1 MTPAITPTRRVR
13 PAEPPQRS
21 VHRPLRWP
29 LPGTAARQGLV
40 GGFTLIEMVVVL
52 AIVGVLA
59 MAAVPLQE
67 MALRR
72 LQEQALREGLR
83 TIRGALDEHRRA
95 VEARRIA
102 PGTGGSPWPAT
113 LDSLVQGVALVADDG
128 QPAADAPRL
137 YLLRKLPRD
146 PFADPSLPAAE
157 TWGQRAS
164 SSPPAA
170 PLPGQ
175 DVFDVAS
182 RSERSALDGSR
193 YQDW

>member
-1 MTPAITPTRRVR
+1 MTLLHAAPR
-13 PAEPPQRS
+13 PRQRPS
-21 VHRPLRWP
+21 LR
-29 LPGTAARQGLV
+29 PGTRPGSGPRPSPT

-72 LQEQALREGLR
+72 AQEQALREGLR
-83 TIRGALDEHRRA
+83 TLRGALDEHRRA

-102 PGTGGSPWPAT
+102 PGPGGSPWPAT
-113 LDSLVQGVALVADDG
+113 LDSLVQGIPLVGDDG

-146 PFADPSLPAAE
+146 PFADAGEPAAD
-157 TWGQRAS
+157 TWRLRAS
-164 SSPPAA
+164 NSPPDA
-170 PLPGQ
+170 PSPGR
-175 DVFDVAS
+175 DVFDVHS
-182 RSERSALDGSR
+182 RSEHRALDGSR
-193 YQDW
+193 YADW

>member
-1 MTPAITPTRRVR
+1 MTLCRSLTCRRPLPPCAAPAARRR
-13 PAEPPQRS
+13 PA
-21 VHRPLRWP
+21 
-29 LPGTAARQGLV
+29 

-72 LQEQALREGLR
+72 TQEQALREGLR

-102 PGTGGSPWPAT
+102 PGPDGSPWPAT
-113 LDSLVQGVALVADDG
+113 LDSLVQGIALVGDDG
-128 QPAADAPRL
+128 QPAADGPRL

-146 PFADPSLPAAE
+146 PFAEDAGAAAGAAAGTAAE

-164 SSPPAA
+164 HSPPEA
-170 PLPGQ
+170 PLPGR
-175 DVFDVAS
+175 DVFDVYS
-182 RSERSALDGSR
+182 RSGRSALDGSR

>member
-1 MTPAITPTRRVR
+1 MTLCR
-13 PAEPPQRS
+13 PLSLHSPLRQPLPPQPAR
-21 VHRPLRWP
+21 RR
-29 LPGTAARQGLV
+29 AA

-72 LQEQALREGLR
+72 TQEQALREGLR
-83 TIRGALDEHRRA
+83 LIRGALDEHRRA

-102 PGTGGSPWPAT
+102 PGADGSPWPAT
-113 LDSLVQGVALVADDG
+113 LDSLVQGIALVGDDG
-128 QPAADAPRL
+128 QPAADGPRL

-146 PFADPSLPAAE
+146 PFAEDAGAAAGAAAGTAAG

-164 SSPPAA
+164 HSPPEA
-170 PLPGQ
+170 PLPGR
-175 DVFDVAS
+175 DVFDVYS
-182 RSERSALDGSR
+182 RSGRSALDGSR

>member
-1 MTPAITPTRRVR
+1 MTPCR
-13 PAEPPQRS
+13 
-21 VHRPLRWP
+21 HRPLRQP
-29 LPGTAARQGLV
+29 LPPLAARRRPA

-72 LQEQALREGLR
+72 TQEQALREGLR
-83 TIRGALDEHRRA
+83 MIRGALDEHRRA

-102 PGTGGSPWPAT
+102 PGADGSPWPAT
-113 LDSLVQGVALVADDG
+113 LDSLVQGIALVGDDG
-128 QPAADAPRL
+128 QAAADAPRL

-146 PFADPSLPAAE
+146 PFADAAEPAAE

-164 SSPPAA
+164 NSPPQA
-170 PLPGQ
+170 PQPGR
-175 DVFDVAS
+175 DVFDVYS
-182 RSERSALDGSR
+182 RSERLALDGSR

>member
-1 MTPAITPTRRVR
+1 MTLC
-13 PAEPPQRS
+13 
-21 VHRPLRWP
+21 RPLSLHSPWRQP
-29 LPGTAARQGLV
+29 LSPQPARRRAA

-72 LQEQALREGLR
+72 TQEQALREGLR
-83 TIRGALDEHRRA
+83 LIRGALDEHRRA

-102 PGTGGSPWPAT
+102 PGADGSPWPAT
-113 LDSLVQGVALVADDG
+113 LDSLVQGIPLVGDDG
-128 QPAADAPRL
+128 QAAADAPRL

-146 PFADPSLPAAE
+146 PFAEPAGAAAEPAAE
-157 TWGQRAS
+157 TWGLRAS
-164 SSPPAA
+164 HSPPEA
-170 PLPGQ
+170 PQPGR
-175 DVFDVAS
+175 DVFDVYS

-193 YQDW
+193 YRDW

>member
-1 MTPAITPTRRVR
+1 MTHRRQ
-13 PAEPPQRS
+13 PHA
-21 VHRPLRWP
+21 
-29 LPGTAARQGLV
+29 
-40 GGFTLIEMVVVL
+40 GFTLIEMVVVL

-72 LQEQALREGLR
+72 SQEQALREGLR

-102 PGTGGSPWPAT
+102 PGPDGSPWPAT
-113 LDSLVQGVALVADDG
+113 LDSLVRGIALVDADG
-128 QPAADAPRL
+128 QPVADGPRL

-146 PFADPSLPAAE
+146 PFADAAEPAAQ

-164 SSPPAA
+164 DSPPEA
-170 PLPGQ
+170 PLPGR
-175 DVFDVAS
+175 DVFDVFS
-182 RSERSALDGSR
+182 RSERAALDGSR

>member
-1 MTPAITPTRRVR
+1 MTLWRSLSGRKPLLPCAAPAARRR
-13 PAEPPQRS
+13 PA
-21 VHRPLRWP
+21 
-29 LPGTAARQGLV
+29 

-72 LQEQALREGLR
+72 TQEQALREGLR
-83 TIRGALDEHRRA
+83 TIRVALDEHRRA

-102 PGTGGSPWPAT
+102 PGPDGSPWPAT
-113 LDSLVQGVALVADDG
+113 LDSLVQGIALVGDDG
-128 QPAADAPRL
+128 QPAADGPRL

-146 PFADPSLPAAE
+146 PFAEGAGVAAGAAAGTAAE

-164 SSPPAA
+164 HSPPEA
-170 PLPGQ
+170 PLPGR
-175 DVFDVAS
+175 DVFDVYS
-182 RSERSALDGSR
+182 RSGRSALDGSR